1 MAGGWQDIRD
11 EVLRRIQT
19 RRWPPGSQIPNE
31 AELAGEFGVARATV
45 NRALQA
51 LAEDGWLERRRRAG
65 TRVAAAP
72 QRRARLAIPLIR
84 QEIEAGGHAA
94 AHRLLGTAPGPA
106 PAAVTAALGLAA
118 DAEMIQVRTL
128 WRADERPFAVED
140 RWVNLS
146 GAPGFDSAPLDRISA
161 NEWLVRHAPFSHGT
175 LEYAAET
182 AEPELADLLGCAPGA
197 PVLVLERHTFGPSAP
212 VTFMRLS
219 HAPGHSLK
227 LEI

>member
-31 AELAGEFGVARATV
+31 AELAEDFGVARATV

-51 LAEDGWLERRRRAG
+51 LADDGWLERRRRAG

-72 QRRARLAIPLIR
+72 LRRARLAIPLIR
-84 QEIEAGGHAA
+84 QEIEASGAA
-94 AHRLLGTAPGPA
+94 AAYRLLSTAPGPA
-106 PAAVTAALGLAA
+106 PAPVSAALGLAA
-118 DAEMIQVRTL
+118 DAPMMQVRTL
-128 WRADERPFAVED
+128 WRADDRPFAFED

-146 GAPGFDSAPLDRISA
+146 GAPGFDTAPFDEISA

-175 LEYAAET
+175 LDYAAET
-182 AEPELADLLGCAPGA
+182 AAPDLAQLLGCAPGA

-219 HAPGHSLK
+219 HAPGHRLK